1 MQTSM
6 ARIDMSEYMEKHTV
20 SRLIG
25 APPGY
30 VGYDEGGQ
38 LTEAVRRHPYCVL
51 LLDEVEKAHPE
62 VFNVLLQ
69 MLDDGRMTD
78 GQGRT
83 VDFKNAVV
91 IMTSNIGSQW
101 ISDALLDGKEIQG
114 KVMEAV
120 QAHFPPEFLNRIDDL
135 IIFDRLDIEVLQR
148 IVTLELAQLSHRFA
162 EKEMSLMLSEAAN
175 AELVKRGFDPVYGA
189 RPLRRTI
196 QRDILN
202 PLALQILEGT
212 FHDGDVIA
220 VDFED
225 GGLVFR
231 KA

>member
-1 MQTSM
+1 M
-6 ARIDMSEYMEKHTV
+6 
-20 SRLIG
+20 
-25 APPGY
+25 
-30 VGYDEGGQ
+30 
-38 LTEAVRRHPYCVL
+38 
-51 LLDEVEKAHPE
+51 
-62 VFNVLLQ
+62 FNILLQ

-135 IIFDRLDIEVLQR
+135 IIFDRLDIEALQR
-148 IVTLELAQLSHRFA
+148 IVTLELAALSRRFA
-162 EKEMSLMLSEAAN
+162 EKEMTLTLTESAN
-175 AELVKRGFDPVYGA
+175 EELVKRGFDPVYGA

-202 PLALQILEGT
+202 PLAIQILEDT
-212 FHDGDVIA
+212 FHDGNTIA
-220 VDFED
+220 VDLED
-225 GGLVFR
+225 GNFVFQ